1 MSGERTDTEQPL
13 IAHLLELRLRLLRIL
28 TGIGLCFLPLAYYS
42 KEIYA
47 LAAQPLMR
55 LLPPGASM
63 IAVEVAAPFLA
74 PIKLAGILS
83 VAAAMPWILYQA
95 WAFVAPGLYKSER
108 RFVGPLLVSSTALFY
123 GGIAF
128 AYYLVLPNVF
138 NFLVHIAPAG
148 VAVMTDINKYLDFV
162 LTIFLAFGLAFET
175 PVAIVL
181 LVRTGFI
188 TPAQLA
194 ARRDY
199 VLVGI
204 FVIAAIVTPPDVLS
218 QVLLA
223 VPAYLLY
230 ELGILVARW
239 TVPGTREVERQQKE
253 QQEAPRTRDP
263 L

>member
-1 MSGERTDTEQPL
+1 MSEQPAGTEQPL

-47 LAAQPLMR
+47 LMAQPLMR
-55 LLPPGASM
+55 LLPPGSSM
-63 IAVEVAAPFLA
+63 IAVEVASPFVAPL
-74 PIKLAGILS
+74 KLAGILALI
-83 VAAAMPWILYQA
+83 VAMPWVLYQT

-108 RFVGPLLVSSTALFY
+108 RFVGPLLISSTLLFY
-123 GGIAF
+123 AGIAF
-128 AYYLVLPNVF
+128 AYFLVLPNVF
-138 NFLVHIAPAG
+138 NFLVHISPTG

-199 VLVGI
+199 VIVGI
-204 FVIAAIVTPPDVLS
+204 FVVAAVLTPPDVLS
-218 QVLLA
+218 QILLA

-230 ELGILVARW
+230 ELGIVVSRW
-239 TVPGTREVERQQKE
+239 VVPGSREVEA
-253 QQEAPRTRDP
+253 QQEKDTAV
-263 L
+263 